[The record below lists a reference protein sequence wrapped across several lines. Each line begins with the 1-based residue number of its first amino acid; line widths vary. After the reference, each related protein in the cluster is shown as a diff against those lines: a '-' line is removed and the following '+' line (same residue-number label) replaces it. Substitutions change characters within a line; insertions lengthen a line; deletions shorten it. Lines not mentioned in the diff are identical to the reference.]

1 MSWKGSNKFGGL
13 MERIFS
19 ISCCIKR
26 ISNEDLGTWLS
37 SFRHFIERFL
47 QGSGLSSC
55 SSRPLAMTRFNSLFK
70 IPGMHKE
77 RWSLFCFASIIAI
90 MWWKGECNPKYRSPK
105 SSNAN
110 ALANEPSA
118 HMERKDP
125 GSDSQPGFYSVYET
139 AYCKTKIKLSLCS
152 EDS

>member
-1 MSWKGSNKFGGL
+1 M
-13 MERIFS
+13 
-19 ISCCIKR
+19 
-26 ISNEDLGTWLS
+26 
-37 SFRHFIERFL
+37 
-47 QGSGLSSC
+47 Q
-55 SSRPLAMTRFNSLFK
+55 
-70 IPGMHKE
+70 KE
-77 RWSLFCFASIIAI
+77 RWSLFCYASIIAI
-90 MWWKGECNPKYRSPK
+90 MWWKGECNPNYRSPK

-125 GSDSQPGFYSVYET
+125 CSDSQPGSYSMYET